1 MPRFFF
7 NLRSAGETIV
17 DSEGQT
23 FRSIASAKEEALQA
37 ARDLIADTI
46 KAGRIVDRARVF
58 EVSNA
63 SGEVVLTVPFADAI
77 AEKRTN

>member
-7 NLRSAGETIV
+7 NLRSAEEMIV
-17 DSEGQT
+17 DSEGHT
-23 FRSIASAKEEALQA
+23 FRSIGLAKKEALQA
-37 ARDLIADTI
+37 ARDLIADSI

-77 AEKRTN
+77 AEKAN